1 MRTEYPIPRK
11 KEMPL
16 AETQT
21 LTMTQEAAE
30 DRDEDPYQDQEL
42 SQEDHIKNFE
52 ENWENMYFTATS
64 DLKEDDKQF

>member
-1 MRTEYPIPRK
+1 
-11 KEMPL
+11 MPL

-52 ENWENMYFTATS
+52 EN
-64 DLKEDDKQF
+64 